1 MGDVD
6 FGTRIKPGQ
15 VLEVGDILAN
25 AQPFQI
31 VPATGNRV
39 SIEIQNKSVN
49 ICYIN
54 TTNAAAVGVG
64 IVLQAAT
71 AANDG
76 DGGVIQFDLG
86 PNETLW
92 VWAAAVP
99 SGLCITELIGV

>member
-15 VLEVGDILAN
+15 ALTIADVLAN

-31 VPATGNRV
+31 LPATANRV

-54 TTNAAAVGVG
+54 TTNAVAVGNG

-71 AANDG
+71 AGNDG
-76 DGGVIQFDLG
+76 DGGVIQVDLG

-92 VWAAAVP
+92 VWPAALP
-99 SGLCITELIGV
+99 SRLCITELIGV